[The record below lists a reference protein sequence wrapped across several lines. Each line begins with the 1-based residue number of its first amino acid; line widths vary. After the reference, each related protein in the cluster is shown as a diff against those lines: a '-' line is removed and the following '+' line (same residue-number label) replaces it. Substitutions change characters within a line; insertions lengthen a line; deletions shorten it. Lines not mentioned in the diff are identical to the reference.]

1 MNDSN
6 NYQNNLD
13 YLKESLKIAEYQVDI
28 VDKILEISQ
37 VCIEGI
43 NNSGKI
49 LFCGNGGSASDSQH
63 LAAEIVVR
71 FKNDRKPLAAI
82 ALTTDTSI
90 ITSIGNDF
98 GFDKIFS
105 RQVEA
110 IGTNKDILFAL
121 TTSGKSKNVIEALN
135 KAKEKDMTTVTF
147 TGNNTDFVK
156 DKSDFIISI
165 PSEVTGVIQQSHI
178 TIGQMIAMNI
188 ENFLIN
194 GE

>member
-1 MNDSN
+1 MNDSS
-6 NYQNNLD
+6 NYRNNLD

-37 VCIEGI
+37 VCIESI

-71 FKNDRKPLAAI
+71 FKNDRKPLAAV

-110 IGTNKDILFAL
+110 IGTNRDILFAL
-121 TTSGKSKNVIEALN
+121 TTSGKSKNIIEALN
-135 KAKEKDMTTVTF
+135 KAKDKDMTTVTF
-147 TGNNTDFVK
+147 TGTNTDSVK

-178 TIGQMIAMNI
+178 TIGQLIAMNI
-188 ENFLIN
+188 ENFFIN

>member
-1 MNDSN
+1 VNDSS
-6 NYQNNLD
+6 NYRNNLD

-28 VDKILEISQ
+28 VDKIMEISQ
-37 VCIEGI
+37 VCIESI

-71 FKNDRKPLAAI
+71 FKNDRKPLAAV

-110 IGTNKDILFAL
+110 IGTNRDILFAL
-121 TTSGKSKNVIEALN
+121 TTSGKSKNIIEALN
-135 KAKEKDMTTVTF
+135 KAKDKDMTTVTF
-147 TGNNTDFVK
+147 TGTNTDSVK

-178 TIGQMIAMNI
+178 TIGQLIAMNI
-188 ENFLIN
+188 ENFFIN

>member
-1 MNDSN
+1 MNDSS
-6 NYQNNLD
+6 NYRNNLD

-37 VCIEGI
+37 VCIESI

-71 FKNDRKPLAAI
+71 FKNDRKPLAAV

-110 IGTNKDILFAL
+110 IGTNRDILFAL
-121 TTSGKSKNVIEALN
+121 TTSGKSKNIIEALN
-135 KAKEKDMTTVTF
+135 KAKDKDMTTVTF
-147 TGNNTDFVK
+147 TGTNTDSVK

-165 PSEVTGVIQQSHI
+165 PSEVTVLFNNHI
-178 TIGQMIAMNI
+178 LQLVN
-188 ENFLIN
+188 
-194 GE
+194 

>member
-1 MNDSN
+1 MSSSI
-6 NYQNNLD
+6 NYQKNLD
-13 YLKESLKIAEYQVDI
+13 YLKESIRIAEFQIDI
-28 VDKILEISQ
+28 VDQILEVSQ
-37 VCIEGI
+37 VCINSI

-71 FKNDRKPLAAI
+71 FKNTRKPLPAI

-98 GFDKIFS
+98 GFEEIFS

-110 IGTNKDILFAL
+110 IGNSEDVLIAFS
-121 TTSGKSKNVIEALN
+121 TSGKSANIIKALTEARN
-135 KAKEKDMTTVTF
+135 KKITTITF
-147 TGNNTDFVK
+147 TGPNIDHIV

-178 TIGQMIAMNI
+178 TIGQLITMNI
-188 ENFLIN
+188 ENNLLN
-194 GE
+194 GD

>member
-1 MNDSN
+1 MNDSS
-6 NYQNNLD
+6 NYRNNLD

-37 VCIEGI
+37 VCIESI

-71 FKNDRKPLAAI
+71 FKNDRKPLAAV

-110 IGTNKDILFAL
+110 IGTNRDILFAL
-121 TTSGKSKNVIEALN
+121 TTSGKSKNIIEALN
-135 KAKEKDMTTVTF
+135 KAKDKDITTVTF
-147 TGNNTDFVK
+147 TGTNTDSVK

-178 TIGQMIAMNI
+178 TIGQLIAMNI
-188 ENFLIN
+188 ENFFIN